1 MTKKLSCVLG
11 IHDWHVIERKDS
23 YAIKVDLANQLD
35 PLKEGEVRGACVSS
49 NLVFEHKECLDCGQV
64 SNTIEKYKKDQLARM
79 QKIVN
84 KFGVDAIKPE
94 KRDMSGFQI
103 RPKGVVNNDTEG

>member
-1 MTKKLSCVLG
+1 MTKKLRCVLG

-23 YAIKVDLANQLD
+23 YSITVDAANKLD
-35 PLKEGEVRGACVSS
+35 PLKDGEMRGACVSS

-64 SNTIEKYKKDQLARM
+64 SNTIEQYEKNQFARM

-84 KFGVDAIKPE
+84 KFGVGALKPE
-94 KRDMSGFQI
+94 KRNMSGFRI
-103 RPKGVVNNDTEG
+103 PPKGVANNDTEG